1 MVMNLKDH
9 DTPAPLD
16 EARML
21 QRLYFP
27 ELVSELKAIQTAY
40 VPMLQ
45 FLHDQHIARLKNE
58 AEWFNS
64 KIWDGDR
71 YSSLYQEM
79 HLAAESATEKC
90 RQVLFG

>member
-1 MVMNLKDH
+1 
-9 DTPAPLD
+9 
-16 EARML
+16 ML

-27 ELVSELKAIQTAY
+27 DLSSELKAIQTAY
-40 VPMLQ
+40 VPMLK

-64 KIWDGDR
+64 KLWDGDK

-79 HLAAESATEKC
+79 HFATETATEKC
-90 RQVLFG
+90 RQVLYVRTDG